1 MFSSFGL
8 TGEIFLMRV
17 QPETGW
23 FSYNL
28 LENLKYRVQVRF
40 LSVFPKPGA
49 ERLLKAATESF
60 KKSKKI
66 CNKDNLVRDEMVQQ
80 QTNAG
85 TRGKLHL
92 LQSYCFH

>member
-1 MFSSFGL
+1 
-8 TGEIFLMRV
+8 MRV

-28 LENLKYRVQVRF
+28 LENLKHRVQMRF
-40 LSVFPKPGA
+40 LSVYPKPGA
-49 ERLLKAATESF
+49 EPSLKAATESF

-66 CNKDNLVRDEMVQQ
+66 CNKDNVVRDEMVQQ

-85 TRGKLHL
+85 TRGKLHFL
-92 LQSYCFH
+92 KSYCFH

>member
-1 MFSSFGL
+1 
-8 TGEIFLMRV
+8 MRV

-60 KKSKKI
+60 RKSKKI
-66 CNKDNLVRDEMVQQ
+66 GNKDNLVRDEMVQQ